1 MTSQQPKQDNSTASL
16 LIILGTI
23 CFVAWQVGSCQR
35 SNTLKNCYYAQGVR
49 WPYAWKNT
57 NQIACITKKGDNE
70 FELVTPAGSG
80 KGSFVGNGYFSGVA
94 GGRTVNCAGRSV
106 TNTGIGVCSD

>member
-1 MTSQQPKQDNSTASL
+1 M
-16 LIILGTI
+16 
-23 CFVAWQVGSCQR
+23 
-35 SNTLKNCYYAQGVR
+35 QGVR

-57 NQIACITKKGDNE
+57 NQIACVTKKGDNE
-70 FELVTPAGSG
+70 FELVIPGGSG

-106 TNTGIGVCSD
+106 TNTDIGVCSD

>member
-1 MTSQQPKQDNSTASL
+1 MPLRLEDLKPDAQVKGLIGLEAVRIVSTQWL
-16 LIILGTI
+16 H
-23 CFVAWQVGSCQR
+23 
-35 SNTLKNCYYAQGVR
+35 
-49 WPYAWKNT
+49 AWKNT
-57 NQIACITKKGDNE
+57 NQIACITKNGNNE

-94 GGRTVNCAGRSV
+94 GGRTVNCVGRSV

>member
-1 MTSQQPKQDNSTASL
+1 MASWVLPAIKYFEEL
-16 LIILGTI
+16 LLRTG
-23 CFVAWQVGSCQR
+23 F
-35 SNTLKNCYYAQGVR
+35 R

-94 GGRTVNCAGRSV
+94 GGRTVNCVGRSV